1 MAETSTH
8 PPQDDAPRDPLGR
21 GRGPG
26 RAAAQDPVPEPD
38 HGPDA
43 TLDVDVAV
51 VGMGPVGKMM
61 ALLAARAGHRVL
73 VCDRKDATYALPR
86 AVAHDAEIA
95 RLWQSA
101 GLPPDAMPEAVEPYD
116 DLYVWV
122 NRDEATLMEVD
133 WRGID
138 PSGWNNTYFYHQP
151 SLEAR
156 LDEQLHARAEVVVL
170 RPFAATV
177 QGQDEDGVDLLLEPT
192 RADGAVGTADRAAE
206 GASAATTAV
215 RARYVVG
222 ADGAASP
229 TRAAIGAGWSDLGFY
244 YDWLVVDVV
253 PGPGV
258 EVTHLAKQVCDPVRP
273 TTVVPAGP
281 RRRRWEF
288 MLLEGE
294 DKVEIARPE
303 RVWELLAPFGLTP
316 ENSVVERGVVYTF
329 QSGWATPWQD
339 RRVFLVGD
347 AAHQMPPFAGQGMAA
362 GLRDC
367 LNLAWKMDAVL
378 RGAADPSLLG
388 TYTDERTVHVS
399 DFIDFSMSLGRVI
412 CITDPAAAAARDEA
426 MTTAIRE
433 GLQPA
438 PPPVP
443 HLGPGLHRGP
453 DDPAG
458 GTLSRQGRITTAD
471 HEQPVRYDDVFGP
484 GALVLAD
491 AALAGAVTAE
501 QRAVLEGVG
510 VRVTTFDAAG
520 SGGEGVASFTDPEGS
535 YAAWLAELGA
545 AAVLVRPDF
554 YVYGTAADA
563 ASLEDLVAGFVAGVT
578 GRATVQAA
586 TAASGAAS

>member
-8 PPQDDAPRDPLGR
+8 PPQDEAPRDPLGR

-26 RAAAQDPVPEPD
+26 LGAAQDRVPEPAD
-38 HGPDA
+38 GPDA

-61 ALLAARAGHRVL
+61 ALLTARAGHRVL

-122 NRDEATLMEVD
+122 DRAGETLMEID
-133 WRGID
+133 WSGPD
-138 PSGWNNTYFYHQP
+138 PSGWNTTYFYHQP

-156 LDEQLHARAEVVVL
+156 LDQQMETHADVVVR
-170 RPFAATV
+170 RPFAAV
-177 QGQDEDGVDLLLEPT
+177 VRGQDADGVDLLLEPT
-192 RADGAVGTADRAAE
+192 RADGKAGGAAQPI
-206 GASAATTAV
+206 AV

-229 TRAAIGAGWSDLGFY
+229 TRAAVGAGWTDLGFY

-281 RRRRWEF
+281 GRRRWEF
-288 MLLEGE
+288 MLLDGE
-294 DKVEIARPE
+294 DKAEISRPE
-303 RVWELLAPFGLTP
+303 RIWELLAPFGLTAG
-316 ENSVVERGVVYTF
+316 NSTLERGVVYTF

-378 RGAADPSLLG
+378 RGAAAPSLLG

-399 DFIDFSMSLGRVI
+399 DFIDFSMSLGKII

-426 MTTAIRE
+426 MLTAIRE
-433 GLQPA
+433 RVEPA
-438 PPPVP
+438 PPPAP
-443 HLGPGLHRGP
+443 HLGPGLHLGP
-453 DDPAG
+453 GDPVG

-471 HEQPVRYDDVFGP
+471 HAEPVRYDDVFGP

-491 AALAGAVTAE
+491 AALADHVTAE

-510 VRVTTFDAAG
+510 VRVTTFDTAG
-520 SGGEGVASFTDPEGS
+520 SNGEGAARFADAEGG
-535 YAAWLAELGA
+535 YAAWLSELGA

-563 ASLEDLVAGFVAGVT
+563 ASLEDLVAGFVAGVS
-578 GRATVQAA
+578 GRVAAA
-586 TAASGAAS
+586 TA